1 MLKAEE
7 NTELYSSHT
16 SQKIKNKNFSNYLKQ
31 KHACYINNLDH
42 QKRYPFLPE

>member
-16 SQKIKNKNFSNYLKQ
+16 SQKIKNKNYLKYLKQ